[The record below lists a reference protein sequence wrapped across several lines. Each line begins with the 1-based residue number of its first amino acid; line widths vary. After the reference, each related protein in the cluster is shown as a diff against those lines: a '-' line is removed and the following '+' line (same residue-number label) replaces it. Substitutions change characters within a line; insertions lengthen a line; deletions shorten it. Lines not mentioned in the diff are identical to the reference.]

1 MTNSRIAEFLFGE
14 NRRWA
19 KVLKKFRVLLIDY
32 INSRNREVLRSINEL
47 MPGVREMSRLAGI
60 SFELSAPS
68 QGSGYAAEASRRIRS
83 ARAGSRFIS
92 SACRVSLRAEVLED
106 VQFVAELQKLVRKS
120 TARRLES
127 CTILVSHRWA
137 EVGFC

>member
-1 MTNSRIAEFLFGE
+1 LGE
-14 NRRWA
+14 GPEKVSSVANRLYQLPKPR
-19 KVLKKFRVLLIDY
+19 
-32 INSRNREVLRSINEL
+32 VLRSINEL

-83 ARAGSRFIS
+83 ARAGSRFTS